1 MIKKEEREKER
12 GRERGAED
20 EVPRPRMNIQTTRGR
35 AKIIPVLKKVRSG
48 MRGTGAVSVRGL
60 REHTKAYRFL
70 SMLTDLAVRVRGSC
84 FLFYSVV
91 AVAVCPWAIGLGGR
105 N

>member
-1 MIKKEEREKER
+1 MIKKEERERRSK
-12 GRERGAED
+12 RGAED

-70 SMLTDLAVRVRGSC
+70 TIS
-84 FLFYSVV
+84 
-91 AVAVCPWAIGLGGR
+91 
-105 N
+105 